1 MTYELPYTQDGP
13 DQSKAEK
20 LDSDHED
27 QGRIDLPQQNELMLA
42 EVKDDSAI
50 ELEIVGGVESIDSQK
65 QKEKIAELKKKLVSE
80 AEIKEGVPEDSSKDK
95 VIDVESEVTVSKV
108 GLGRKAGQWLKSKAG
123 SFIKA
128 VLPTPMTHEKAR
140 HLVGR
145 HDQLE
150 KEYDFWTAEA
160 NRVTARLTAV
170 ELEIKQNPGLKNS
183 LKSELKRLY
192 SEQETIRKSQA
203 ERENQLYP
211 LRDKVRQAQTYIR
224 NQDKSSEHA
233 REVVAQKN
241 ADAILEAN
249 MKTDMFNG
257 ERWAE
262 AWNDKFE
269 AIFKINLPLLKN
281 IGEKKGMGIRFI
293 EVNGE
298 GFESTIWDLYQT
310 YYTGSVKVNRLQF
323 HAMVK
328 EVLKSLN
335 NA

>member
-1 MTYELPYTQDGP
+1 
-13 DQSKAEK
+13 
-20 LDSDHED
+20 
-27 QGRIDLPQQNELMLA
+27 
-42 EVKDDSAI
+42 
-50 ELEIVGGVESIDSQK
+50 
-65 QKEKIAELKKKLVSE
+65 
-80 AEIKEGVPEDSSKDK
+80 
-95 VIDVESEVTVSKV
+95 
-108 GLGRKAGQWLKSKAG
+108 
-123 SFIKA
+123 
-128 VLPTPMTHEKAR
+128 
-140 HLVGR
+140 
-145 HDQLE
+145 
-150 KEYDFWTAEA
+150 
-160 NRVTARLTAV
+160 
-170 ELEIKQNPGLKNS
+170 
-183 LKSELKRLY
+183 
-192 SEQETIRKSQA
+192 
-203 ERENQLYP
+203 
-211 LRDKVRQAQTYIR
+211 
-224 NQDKSSEHA
+224 
-233 REVVAQKN
+233 
-241 ADAILEAN
+241 